1 MCVVSVAWFE
11 CPIPAGTR
19 AWLRHA
25 RVPLGTRTCRPGPYS
40 EVIGFRLGTNE
51 FFSKVA
57 TEPPDGVT
65 RNNPYSTASGSR
77 AVLAACH
84 IAYGMAWSHLQG
96 SKPSFDNAPS
106 LIGSSTRACCQRGL
120 YEAVALIPSVFQTA
134 PPLSRLIPSL
144 PDTRSAART
153 SLELDL
159 TGFFFIWAVQKPR
172 SGIGDSPSLLP
183 KRLLFLSPSC
193 TVCCT
198 WETSERIIL

>member
-1 MCVVSVAWFE
+1 M
-11 CPIPAGTR
+11 
-19 AWLRHA
+19 
-25 RVPLGTRTCRPGPYS
+25 
-40 EVIGFRLGTNE
+40 
-51 FFSKVA
+51 A

-120 YEAVALIPSVFQTA
+120 YEAVALIPSVFPNGS

-159 TGFFFIWAVQKPR
+159 TGLFFHLGCAKA
-172 SGIGDSPSLLP
+172 SLWNWGQPQLSRLP

-198 WETSERIIL
+198 WGPANGLFCKLHAPPLTFLVSFLFFFHRLAINPVEGCTVGVHLRHAAPTPLIWKLTRP